1 MNKLR
6 YFLTRFKDVEWSG
19 PAWFSEEFDEHG
31 FPTNV
36 ELQFF
41 HPIDLGHGVSTE
53 WDGKVLLKEIKPLM
67 KEHKEIGTVW
77 TQGNIHSHHN
87 MGAFFSGTDETQ
99 LEDGAFP
106 DFFYYSLVVSS
117 KEGKTL
123 AFACSWVDQYGRIH
137 IEETTEFNIDV
148 QRNVDP
154 AWKKQAAKIKKKQ
167 KALPKK
173 AIGGN
178 GYYTQGYGAAY
189 GAVDEAQA
197 TLWDDD
203 DDKKKR
209 KNGTS
214 RSTISK
220 TQAIAQSRTNGWGK

>member
-19 PAWFSEEFDEHG
+19 PAWFSEEFDDNG

-36 ELQFF
+36 TLEFF
-41 HPIDLGHGVSTE
+41 HPIDLGHGTVTE

-87 MGAFFSGTDETQ
+87 MGAYFSGTDEKQ

-117 KEGKTL
+117 KPDQTL
-123 AFACSWVDQYGRIH
+123 AFACSWVDQYGKIH
-137 IEETTEFNIDV
+137 IEETEEFHVDV
-148 QRNVDP
+148 QREVDP
-154 AWKKQAAKIKKKQ
+154 EWKKQAAKIKKAQ
-167 KALPKK
+167 KKLPKRK
-173 AIGGN
+173 TYAS
-178 GYYTQGYGAAY
+178 AY
-189 GAVDEAQA
+189 GAYDVAQR
-197 TLWDDD
+197 TLWE
-203 DDKKKR
+203 DDKDGKKKPKTS
-209 KNGTS
+209 KNHMS
-214 RSTISK
+214 LSTISK
-220 TQAIAQSRTNGWGK
+220 TQKIAQSRTNGWGR